1 MYEANST
8 EFKPA
13 EGEMPNTIDR
23 FNLNEVKGQIKNY
36 SDSAQDSIKIM
47 LNGAFVIG
55 LGVVAAVMFSSESSK
70 EEQQKQ
76 LEKQSEHVNMAV
88 TTIDRADIEDINKAI
103 DTAYLAETKAATY
116 VKIDAKM
123 GKTERKLRKLVP
135 QVDVMNPDEES
146 QKSTAH

>member
-13 EGEMPNTIDR
+13 EGEMPNTIQR
-23 FNLNEVKGQIKNY
+23 FNLDEVKGQIKEY
-36 SDSAQDSIKIM
+36 SDSIQDSIKIM

-55 LGVVAAVMFSSESSK
+55 IGVGVVVMFSSESSK
-70 EEQQKQ
+70 EEQQKK

-88 TTIDRADIEDINKAI
+88 TTIDRTDIDDINKAI
-103 DTAYLAETKAATY
+103 DLAYLAETRAASY
-116 VKIDAKM
+116 VKMDTKM
-123 GKTERKLRKLVP
+123 GKSERKLRKLVP

-146 QKSTAH
+146 PKSTPH